1 MKFLPFL
8 VAREGHAC
16 SVGPPHLENPSQ
28 TLLEVELALAVLL
41 VGVSWTLLW
50 CADYKC
56 MGKMDIKLKE
66 FRYQARELS
75 ILFTKATQG
84 IWQDLA

>member
-8 VAREGHAC
+8 VAIEGHAC

-28 TLLEVELALAVLL
+28 TLLEVELAPAVLL
-41 VGVSWTLLW
+41 AGVSWTLLW

-56 MGKMDIKLKE
+56 IGKMDIKLSFVTRHGSCPSCSQKQHRV
-66 FRYQARELS
+66 FGR
-75 ILFTKATQG
+75 T
-84 IWQDLA
+84 